1 MRETCDVATVV
12 LIFLLPFPTFV
23 CKYYCDNVSVR
34 MHTEIQQLFY
44 IISFLLQNFISLVF
58 FGCQK
63 FCRIVHVGLC
73 YTCSLSGVCQIIA
86 SVLYSP
92 CFCHVESIIFQ
103 SIY

>member
-1 MRETCDVATVV
+1 
-12 LIFLLPFPTFV
+12 
-23 CKYYCDNVSVR
+23 
-34 MHTEIQQLFY
+34 MHAEIQQFFY
-44 IISFLLQNFISLVF
+44 IISFPLFAEFHFTF

-73 YTCSLSGVCQIIA
+73 YSLSGVCQIIA

-92 CFCHVESIIFQ
+92 MFCHVESIIFH